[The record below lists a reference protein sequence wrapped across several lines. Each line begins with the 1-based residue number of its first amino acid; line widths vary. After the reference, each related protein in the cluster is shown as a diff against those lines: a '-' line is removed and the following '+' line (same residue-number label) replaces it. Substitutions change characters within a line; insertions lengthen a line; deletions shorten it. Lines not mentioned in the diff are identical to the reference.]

1 MEGLAQALGRTI
13 REKRKEKG
21 YSQEAFALAVGIDR
35 SYMGRIERGEVNIT
49 VAKLYTM
56 ARILGY
62 TPADL
67 LTGLEANDRFED
79 ETD

>member
-67 LTGLEANDRFED
+67 LTGLEANGRFED